1 MDNSTDLTG
10 LVVVGSIISL
20 IPMVAL
26 MISLQRYWRSG
37 ITLGSLK

>member
-1 MDNSTDLTG
+1 M
-10 LVVVGSIISL
+10 SL

-26 MISLQRYWRSG
+26 MLSMQRFWRSG